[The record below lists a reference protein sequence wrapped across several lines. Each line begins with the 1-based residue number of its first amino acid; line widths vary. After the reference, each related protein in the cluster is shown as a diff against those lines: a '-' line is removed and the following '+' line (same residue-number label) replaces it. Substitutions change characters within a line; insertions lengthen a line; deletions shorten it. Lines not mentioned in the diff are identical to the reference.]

1 MNRVKAM
8 LAIILPA
15 ALLAISAPAVA
26 QQSDAGWYMGGS
38 YGMTSFDIDT
48 AGIIS
53 PSLDDS
59 DSGFKIFGG
68 FQFSRNW
75 GMEFGYVDFG
85 KAGIGG
91 SILGIPFTGDVG
103 VTAFTFAGT
112 GTLPLSENFALLGKV
127 GLANWDA
134 KVNVSTGIGAGS
146 ASESGTDMFYGI
158 GARYSFNKNLSV
170 QVEFEQFETDADS
183 ASMTSVGLR
192 YKF

>member
-1 MNRVKAM
+1 MNRTKAM
-8 LAIILPA
+8 FAIILPA
-15 ALLAISAPAVA
+15 AVLAISTPAAA
-26 QQSDAGWYMGGS
+26 QQSDAGWYIGGS

-48 AGIIS
+48 TGITS

-68 FQFSRNW
+68 FQFTKNW

-85 KAGIGG
+85 KAGISG
-91 SILGIPFTGDVG
+91 SIIGIPFTGNIG

-112 GTLPLSENFALLGKV
+112 GTLPLGENFALLGKV

-134 KVNVSTGIGAGS
+134 KVSVSALGAGG
-146 ASESGTDMFYGI
+146 ASSDSGTDMFYGF
-158 GARYSFNKNLSV
+158 GLRYSLNKNLGV
-170 QVEFEQFETDADS
+170 QVEYEQFDTDTDS
-183 ASMTSVGLR
+183 ANMTSVGLR

>member
-1 MNRVKAM
+1 MNRMKTAF
-8 LAIILPA
+8 AIVLPA
-15 ALLAISAPAVA
+15 AFLAVSAPAIA
-26 QQSDAGWYMGGS
+26 QQSDAGWYIGGS

-68 FQFSRNW
+68 FQFTKNW

-85 KAGIGG
+85 KAGLAG
-91 SILGIPFTGDVG
+91 SVFGIPFTSDVG

-112 GTLPLSENFALLGKV
+112 GTLPLNESFSLLGKV
-127 GLANWDA
+127 GLWMWDTGCSGA
-134 KVNVSTGIGAGS
+134 ICVSS
-146 ASESGTDMFYGI
+146 ASDSDTDLFYGI
-158 GARYSFNKNLSV
+158 GARYNINKNLSV
-170 QVEFEQFETDADS
+170 QVEFETFSAEDDS
-183 ASMTSVGLR
+183 VNMTSVGLR

>member
-15 ALLAISAPAVA
+15 ALLAISAPASA
-26 QQSDAGWYMGGS
+26 QQSDAGWYIGGS
-38 YGMTSFDIDT
+38 YGMTNIDVDT
-48 AGIIS
+48 GGTGFS
-53 PSLDDS
+53 VDGD

-68 FQFSRNW
+68 FQFTRNW

-134 KVNVSTGIGAGS
+134 KVNVSTGFGVGS
-146 ASESGTDMFYGI
+146 DSDSGTDIFYGV
-158 GARYSFNKNLSV
+158 GLRYSFNKNIGV
-170 QVEFEQFETDADS
+170 QVEFEQYETDADS
-183 ASMTSVGLR
+183 VNMTSVGLR

>member
-48 AGIIS
+48 AGITS

-68 FQFSRNW
+68 FQFTKNW
-75 GMEFGYVDFG
+75 GAEVGYVDFG

-91 SILGIPFTGDVG
+91 FGDIG
-103 VTAFTFAGT
+103 VTALTLAGT
-112 GTLPLSENFALLGKV
+112 GTLPLNESFSLLGKV
-127 GLANWDA
+127 GMANWDA
-134 KVNVSTGIGAGS
+134 SGS
-146 ASESGTDMFYGI
+146 ASSGDSGTDLFYGI
-158 GARYSFNKNLSV
+158 GARYNFNKNLSV
-170 QVEFEQFETDADS
+170 QVEYEMLDTDTDS
-183 ASMTSVGLR
+183 VNMMSVGLR

>member
-1 MNRVKAM
+1 MNRMKEM
-8 LAIILPA
+8 FAIILPA
-15 ALLAISAPAVA
+15 AVLAISAPAAA
-26 QQSDAGWYMGGS
+26 QQSDAGWYIGGS

-48 AGIIS
+48 AGITS

-68 FQFSRNW
+68 FQFTKNW

-85 KAGIGG
+85 KAGLAG
-91 SILGIPFTGDVG
+91 SVFGIPFTSDVG

-146 ASESGTDMFYGI
+146 DSESGTDMFYGI

>member
-1 MNRVKAM
+1 MNRIKAL
-8 LAIILPA
+8 LAVILPA
-15 ALLAISAPAVA
+15 TFLAISAPAVA
-26 QQSDAGWYMGGS
+26 QQSDAGWYIGGS
-38 YGMTSFDIDT
+38 YGMTTFDISGVP
-48 AGIIS
+48 AGVS
-53 PSLDDS
+53 VDDS

-68 FQFSRNW
+68 FQFTKNW
-75 GMEFGYVDFG
+75 GAEVGYVDFG
-85 KAGIGG
+85 KAGISG
-91 SILGIPFTGDVG
+91 SVLGIPFTSDVG

>member
-1 MNRVKAM
+1 MNCMKTAF
-8 LAIILPA
+8 AIVLPA
-15 ALLAISAPAVA
+15 AFMAISAPASA
-26 QQSDAGWYMGGS
+26 QQSDAGWYIGGS

-48 AGIIS
+48 TGIAS

-68 FQFSRNW
+68 FQFTKNW

-85 KAGIGG
+85 KAGLAG
-91 SILGIPFTGDVG
+91 SVFGIPFTSDVG

-134 KVNVSTGIGAGS
+134 KVNVSTGFGVGS
-146 ASESGTDMFYGI
+146 DSDSGTDIFYGV
-158 GARYSFNKNLSV
+158 GLRYSFNKNIGV
-170 QVEFEQFETDADS
+170 QVEFEQYETDADS